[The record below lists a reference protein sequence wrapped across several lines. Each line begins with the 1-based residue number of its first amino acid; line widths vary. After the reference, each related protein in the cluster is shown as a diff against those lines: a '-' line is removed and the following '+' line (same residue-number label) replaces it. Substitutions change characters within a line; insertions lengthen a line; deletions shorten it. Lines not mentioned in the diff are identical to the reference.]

1 MTWPCQASEHDA
13 DHGEPDEGGDG
24 ARISLEIT
32 RQAAIAA
39 NPGQGSFDDPALGQD
54 DELVQFVALD
64 DLEHPTAG
72 AGSGLRGAWSLIAGI
87 GEDPL
92 DEGEEAARA
101 PIENQPRP
109 VAVLNI
115 AGMDDDVQQK
125 TKRIDEDVTLA
136 SSDLLARI
144 VALRVERDPAAPRRG
159 PEHRRDGRRRSA
171 EDQAYRRGCDA
182 CVQ

>member
-1 MTWPCQASEHDA
+1 MMRIMASLTKAATVREYRSKSRAKRRLRLIQARVRS
-13 DHGEPDEGGDG
+13 
-24 ARISLEIT
+24 T
-32 RQAAIAA
+32 
-39 NPGQGSFDDPALGQD
+39 ALGQD

-125 TKRIDEDVTLA
+125 AKRIDQDGGLA
-136 SSDLLARI
+136 PGDLLARI
-144 VALRVERDPAAPRRG
+144 VALRVERGAPFMEWPAPLLQHIRVGEWRTRQWTLMFSGSTWARTAAAWSG
-159 PEHRRDGRRRSA
+159 
-171 EDQAYRRGCDA
+171 
-182 CVQ
+182 

>member
-1 MTWPCQASEHDA
+1 MTWPCQASEHKA

-39 NPGQGSFDDPALGQD
+39 DPGQGSFDDPALGQD

-64 DLEHPTAG
+64 DLEHPTTG
-72 AGSGLRGAWSLIAGI
+72 AGSHSRGAWSLIAGI

-92 DEGEEAARA
+92 DEREKAARA

-115 AGMDDDVQQK
+115 GGMNDDVQQEA
-125 TKRIDEDVTLA
+125 KRIDKDMALA
-136 SSDLLARI
+136 PGDLLARI
-144 VALRVERDPAAPRRG
+144 KPLRVKRRAPF
-159 PEHRRDGRRRSA
+159 
-171 EDQAYRRGCDA
+171 
-182 CVQ
+182 